1 MKTFSIDYRSP
12 PSGLGAI
19 IDPDSDENGI
29 IITYSGCGLEEDPN
43 YTHTIN
49 FYDPAIEEDG
59 WWGPIIPLLHQ
70 NLKSHGVTEVYD
82 SEEGFNHP
90 DKCDSRHHF
99 KLQDW
104 IDIVNRYC

>member
-12 PSGLGAI
+12 PSGLGTI
-19 IDPDSDENGI
+19 INPNSDETI
-29 IITYSGCGLEEDPN
+29 LITYSGCGLVDDPN

-70 NLKSHGVTEVYD
+70 ILKSHGVTEVYD

>member
-1 MKTFSIDYRSP
+1 MKTFSIDYRSSP
-12 PSGLGAI
+12 AGLGTI
-19 IDPDSDENGI
+19 TDTNSDDMI
-29 IITYSGCGLEEDPN
+29 LITYTGCGLVEDPN

-70 NLKSHGVTEVYD
+70 VLKSHGVTEVYD
-82 SEEGFNHP
+82 SEEGLNHP
-90 DKCDSRHHF
+90 DKCDSRLHF

>member
-12 PSGLGAI
+12 PSGLGTI
-19 IDPDSDENGI
+19 TDTNSDDTI
-29 IITYSGCGLEEDPN
+29 LITYSGCGLVNDPN
-43 YTHTIN
+43 YTHTIH
-49 FYDPAIEEDG
+49 FSDPAIQEDG

-70 NLKSHGVTEVYD
+70 ILKSHGVTEVYD
-82 SEEGFNHP
+82 PEEGFNQYGP
-90 DKCDSRHHF
+90 VGRLHF

>member
-12 PSGLGAI
+12 PSGLGTI
-19 IDPDSDENGI
+19 TDTNSDDTI
-29 IITYSGCGLEEDPN
+29 LITYTGCGLVDDPN

-49 FYDPAIEEDG
+49 FYDPAIEDDG
-59 WWGPIIPLLHQ
+59 WWGPFIPLLHQ
-70 NLKSHGVTEVYD
+70 ILKSHGVTEVYD
-82 SEEGFNHP
+82 SEEGFNRP
-90 DKCDSRHHF
+90 DKCDSRLHF

>member
-1 MKTFSIDYRSP
+1 MKTFSIDYRTL
-12 PSGLGAI
+12 PSGLGTI
-19 IDPDSDENGI
+19 TDTNSDDTI
-29 IITYSGCGLEEDPN
+29 LITYSGCGLVDDPN

-59 WWGPIIPLLHQ
+59 WWGPIIPILHQ
-70 NLKSHGVTEVYD
+70 VLKSHGVTEVYD

-99 KLQDW
+99 KLKDW

>member
-12 PSGLGAI
+12 PSGLGTITDAN
-19 IDPDSDENGI
+19 SDDTI
-29 IITYSGCGLEEDPN
+29 LITYPGCGLVDDPN

-49 FYDPAIEEDG
+49 FYTQLIQEAG

-70 NLKSHGVTEVYD
+70 VLKSHGVTEVYD

-90 DKCDSRHHF
+90 DKCDDRHHF
-99 KLQDW
+99 KLKDW

>member
-43 YTHTIN
+43 YTHTIH
-49 FYDPAIEEDG
+49 FSDPAIEEDG

-70 NLKSHGVTEVYD
+70 ILKSHGVTEVYD